1 MKRIKLLL
9 ASATLLLAAALLPA
23 KAVAND
29 AGTVQAIGQ
38 MQYKQ
43 MVSDF
48 DSTAWNFKGQRPAL
62 VDFNAVWCG
71 PCKRLAPLLE
81 QLAQK
86 YKGKVDFYSVDV
98 DKNKQLA
105 RTYGIQSVPMMLLIP
120 VSGQPTAITGL
131 VPIEKIDEAIGSVLL
146 GGDAAGKQ

>member
-1 MKRIKLLL
+1 MTKIKRLL
-9 ASATLLLAAALLPA
+9 AVAPLLLAAALLPA

-29 AGTVQAIGQ
+29 AGTVEVISQ

-48 DSTAWNFKGQRPAL
+48 DSATWNFKGKRPAL

-71 PCKRLAPLLE
+71 PCKRLAPLLA
-81 QLAQK
+81 QLAEK

-120 VSGQPTAITGL
+120 MSGQPASITGL
-131 VPIEKIDEAIGSVLL
+131 IPIEKIDEAIGSVLL
-146 GGDAAGKQ
+146 GNGAAEGK